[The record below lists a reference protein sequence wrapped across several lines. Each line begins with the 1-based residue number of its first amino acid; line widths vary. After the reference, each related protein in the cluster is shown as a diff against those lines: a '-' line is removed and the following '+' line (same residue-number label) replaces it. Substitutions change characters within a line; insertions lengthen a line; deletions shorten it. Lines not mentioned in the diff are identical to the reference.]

1 MGTLRNHCLTQGRRV
16 PIANH
21 EPFRAK
27 QTWTVACIGHDLLA
41 AFLRKL
47 FVLRY
52 YHTMG
57 TWEPALH
64 KHHSRSLEV
73 PSTCTF
79 IVTASLLLYDSQC
92 CAASTPDAILPHRGA
107 TQCPTQS
114 RTVRVCHVT
123 VPPSSMLYRSAHQGF
138 RGRHCCKAPLSYN

>member
-1 MGTLRNHCLTQGRRV
+1 MGTPRNHCLTQGRRV

-27 QTWTVACIGHDLLA
+27 QTWTVACIGRTYLLHSCA
-41 AFLRKL
+41 SSS
-47 FVLRY
+47 Y
-52 YHTMG
+52 YATTTQWG
-57 TWEPALH
+57 TGNLLYI
-64 KHHSRSLEV
+64 STIQGLEV
-73 PSTCTF
+73 PPTCTF

>member
-27 QTWTVACIGHDLLA
+27 QTWTVTWIGRTYLLHSCA
-41 AFLRKL
+41 SSS
-47 FVLRY
+47 Y
-52 YHTMG
+52 YISTIQG
-57 TWEPALH
+57 
-64 KHHSRSLEV
+64 LEV
-73 PSTCTF
+73 PPTCTF

-107 TQCPTQS
+107 TQCPTQN

-123 VPPSSMLYRSAHQGF
+123 VPPSSMLYRSAHEAF
-138 RGRHCCKAPLSYN
+138 RERHCCKAPLSYN